1 MSNQREIIIGTLA
14 AFIISFSSA
23 FAIFKVPPQIQSLMT
38 DFGLTYTLAGFF
50 MGLVGLSIVVSSI
63 PGGLII
69 ARYGPKKIGL
79 AAILLV
85 IVGGLIQVIPQSI
98 YLLFIGRIIEGVGI
112 SLGLVSAPTIIS
124 ALFPPNK
131 RGFALGLYLICYPL
145 GSVVAM
151 NVSLVIPL
159 GWGWRIIWWLSLCVT
174 LASLT
179 ALLYTREIK
188 VVQSTSR
195 VSIRRAISNPL
206 LWILPL
212 ANMGIG
218 SPGNSLMNWGPTYLN
233 LAHGIA
239 VPLGSLLVSLTMLM
253 AIPISPIGG
262 WLADKVR
269 PRKLV
274 YAFPLLA
281 LAILYPSIPYIPF
294 SIFLIMM
301 LVIGFFNNIVPPA
314 VMADIVE
321 VAGPEATSIG
331 FGIITTMVNIG
342 IMVSSPLFGFIYD
355 TYGSWNL
362 CFLSLA
368 IYDILGFLST
378 IPKRTK

>member
-1 MSNQREIIIGTLA
+1 MSNRREVIIGTLA
-14 AFIISFSSA
+14 AFILSFSSA
-23 FAIFKVPPQIQSLMT
+23 FALFKVPPHIQNLMT

-79 AAILLV
+79 TAILLV
-85 IVGGLIQVIPQSI
+85 ILGGLIQVISQNI
-98 YLLFIGRIIEGVGI
+98 YLLFAGRVIEGVGI

-131 RGFALGLYLICYPL
+131 RGFALGLYLICFPL
-145 GSVVAM
+145 GSVAAM
-151 NVSLVIPL
+151 NISLIVPL
-159 GWGWRIIWWLSLCVT
+159 VWGWRIIWWLSLCV
-174 LASLT
+174 SL
-179 ALLYTREIK
+179 LSLSILSYTKDIK
-188 VVQSTSR
+188 MVQSASR
-195 VSIRRAISNPL
+195 GSLRRVISKPL

-218 SPGNSLMNWGPTYLN
+218 SPGNSLINWGPTYLN
-233 LAHGIA
+233 LAKGIA

-274 YAFPLLA
+274 YAFPLLV

-294 SIFLIMM
+294 SMFLVMM
-301 LVIGFFNNIVPPA
+301 LIIGFFNNIVPPA
-314 VMADIVE
+314 ATADVAE

-331 FGIITTMVNIG
+331 FGIVTTMVNIG